1 MRRLSG
7 WLKQILRLR
16 KRVVQH
22 DNLPF
27 SAEEF
32 ARLISSG
39 KSEDMK
45 VLAQGLSRST
55 LPRGERER
63 ARL

>member
-7 WLKQILRLR
+7 WLKQIFRPR
-16 KRVVQH
+16 GRVVKH

-55 LPRGERER
+55 LLRDERER

>member
-7 WLKQILRLR
+7 WLKQIFRLR
-16 KRVVQH
+16 VRVVQH
-22 DNLPF
+22 DNLPY

-39 KSEDMK
+39 RSEDMK
-45 VLAQGLSRST
+45 VLAQALSRST
-55 LPRGERER
+55 LQRDERER